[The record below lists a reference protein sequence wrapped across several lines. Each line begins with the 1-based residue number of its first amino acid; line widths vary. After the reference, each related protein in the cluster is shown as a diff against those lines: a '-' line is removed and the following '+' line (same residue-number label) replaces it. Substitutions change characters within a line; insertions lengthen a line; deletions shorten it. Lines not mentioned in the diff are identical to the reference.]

1 MVLQSGINYMINVIR
16 CDVYLSSTNN
26 LFPISLIRLF
36 GPIGLIRLITY
47 YSVIIF
53 HIIILNTYSF
63 SFEKTPFWLAKDAL

>member
-1 MVLQSGINYMINVIR
+1 MVLQNGINYMINVIR

-53 HIIILNTYSF
+53 HIIILNTCSF
-63 SFEKTPFWLAKDAL
+63 GFEKTPN

>member
-1 MVLQSGINYMINVIR
+1 MIRVIR

-26 LFPISLIRLF
+26 LFPISLIWLF

-53 HIIILNTYSF
+53 HIIILNICSF
-63 SFEKTPFWLAKDAL
+63 GFLKALNWLAKDAL

>member
-1 MVLQSGINYMINVIR
+1 MINVIR
-16 CDVYLSSTNN
+16 CDVCLSSTNN

-53 HIIILNTYSF
+53 HIIILNKCSF
-63 SFEKTPFWLAKDAL
+63 GFEKTPFWLAKDAL

>member
-1 MVLQSGINYMINVIR
+1 MINIIR

-53 HIIILNTYSF
+53 HIIILNTCSF
-63 SFEKTPFWLAKDAL
+63 GF

>member
-1 MVLQSGINYMINVIR
+1 MINVIR
-16 CDVYLSSTNN
+16 SDVYLYSTNN

-53 HIIILNTYSF
+53 HIIILNICSF
-63 SFEKTPFWLAKDAL
+63 GFLKTSNWLAKDAL

>member
-53 HIIILNTYSF
+53 HIIILNTCSF
-63 SFEKTPFWLAKDAL
+63 GFEKTLFWLAKGAL

>member
-1 MVLQSGINYMINVIR
+1 MINVIR
-16 CDVYLSSTNN
+16 SDVYLSSTNN

-53 HIIILNTYSF
+53 HIIILNICSF
-63 SFEKTPFWLAKDAL
+63 GLQKMPFKTLTNALLKSY

>member
-1 MVLQSGINYMINVIR
+1 MTSAIR
-16 CDVYLSSTNN
+16 CDVYLSYTNR

-53 HIIILNTYSF
+53 HIMILNTCSF
-63 SFEKTPFWLAKDAL
+63 GF

>member
-53 HIIILNTYSF
+53 HIIILNTCSF
-63 SFEKTPFWLAKDAL
+63 GFEKTPFWLAKGAL

>member
-1 MVLQSGINYMINVIR
+1 MINVIR

-53 HIIILNTYSF
+53 HIIILNTCSF
-63 SFEKTPFWLAKDAL
+63 SFEKTPN

>member
-1 MVLQSGINYMINVIR
+1 MINVIR

-36 GPIGLIRLITY
+36 GSIGLIRLITY

-53 HIIILNTYSF
+53 HIIILNTCSF
-63 SFEKTPFWLAKDAL
+63 SFLKTPFGLAKGAL

>member
-53 HIIILNTYSF
+53 HIIILNICSF
-63 SFEKTPFWLAKDAL
+63 GFEKTPFWLAKDAL

>member
-1 MVLQSGINYMINVIR
+1 MIDVFR

-47 YSVIIF
+47 CSVIIF
-53 HIIILNTYSF
+53 HIIILNTCSF
-63 SFEKTPFWLAKDAL
+63 GFEKTPN